1 MDFGEADVLWR
12 ARWTFERQMY
22 FGEADGLWRGRC
34 TLERQMDFGEAPK
47 SKLHYFYLYNII

>member
-1 MDFGEADVLWR
+1 
-12 ARWTFERQMY
+12 MY